1 MQKQKIQFEISYLKP
16 QDLSVADTEL
26 LASAHEALNT
36 SYSPYSNF
44 KVGAA
49 LRLASGTIVQG
60 SNQENASFPAGLC
73 AERVAVF
80 QAGVRFPGE
89 VIETIAIAVSG
100 GSLPATPAAPCGNCR
115 QAILEYELR
124 QDRPIRYLLAAGNE
138 TVVAIPSTRDLLPL
152 GFDSSYLK
160 Q

>member
-1 MQKQKIQFEISYLKP
+1 MQKQSIQFEITHLEANE
-16 QDLSVADTEL
+16 LSASETEL
-26 LASAHEALNT
+26 LASAREAMNT
-36 SYSPYSNF
+36 SYSPYSKY

-49 LRLASGTIVQG
+49 LRLASGNIVQG

-89 VIETIAIAVSG
+89 VIECIAIAVSG
-100 GSLPATPAAPCGNCR
+100 GEKPASPAAPCGNCR

-124 QDRPIRYLLAAGNE
+124 QEQPIRYLLAAGNQ
-138 TVVAIPSTRDLLPL
+138 TIVAIPSTRDLLPL

-160 Q
+160 